1 MIQNKSLDSDTL
13 HVIPMYDAG
22 KVKDREI
29 ESFYR

>member
-1 MIQNKSLDSDTL
+1 MIQSKSLDSGTFY
-13 HVIPMYDAG
+13 VILMYDAG